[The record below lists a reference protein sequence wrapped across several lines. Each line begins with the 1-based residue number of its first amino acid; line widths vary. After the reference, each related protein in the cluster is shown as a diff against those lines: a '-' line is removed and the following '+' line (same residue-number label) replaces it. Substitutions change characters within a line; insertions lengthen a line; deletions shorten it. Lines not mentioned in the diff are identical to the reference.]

1 MRIVIIWWVMNSRVQ
16 IEIEQTALQQLI
28 QQQALA
34 VNQIKCLNKKSK
46 QTLWQTLLSCCQ
58 KNNR

>member
-1 MRIVIIWWVMNSRVQ
+1 MNSRVQ
-16 IEIEQTALQQLI
+16 IEIEQAALQQLI